1 MSSVDINLYLLIENL
16 CFFLFATAF
25 TLIVS
30 QGWKN
35 AKPYTLPLPF
45 PWWYKWWFLPVQI
58 LGVFL
63 PLPVM
68 LLWGVWWKHQNV
80 LVVLGWY
87 FIILGL
93 QILTESL
100 TLKKLQNV
108 VWVMVPYIYLPYRFW
123 QLYEGFTLLSSEPDL
138 LWVRYLL
145 IFELCLWVVNYVIDV
160 SQLPRLFRWEAGSS
174 EGTSS
179 N

>member
-1 MSSVDINLYLLIENL
+1 MNSLDINLYLFIENI
-16 CFFLFATAF
+16 CFFLIATAF

-45 PWWYKWWFLPVQI
+45 PAWYKWWLLPVQI
-58 LGVFL
+58 LGVIP
-63 PLPVM
+63 PLLAI
-68 LLWGVWWKHQNV
+68 LLYGLWWKSQSV

-93 QILTESL
+93 QILTEIL
-100 TLKKLQNV
+100 TLRKLQNV
-108 VWVMVPYIYLPYRFW
+108 VWVMVPYIYLPYRLW
-123 QLYEGFTLLSSEPDL
+123 QLYEGLTFLSSDPSL

-145 IFELCLWVVNYVIDV
+145 IFELLLWLGNYAIDV
-160 SQLPRLFRWEAGSS
+160 SQLPRLFRWEGSLPS
-174 EGTSS
+174 DS
-179 N
+179 NNS